1 MLLININWAK
11 MDKLRKEVSDM
22 EKRNYEYREIPITA
36 DEDKKYIISG
46 HAAVYNQPTDICGYY
61 TEVIERGAFDKT
73 DLSDV
78 VLTQN
83 HNVDTE
89 IPLARYTQGRAD
101 NTLQL
106 SLDDA
111 GLAMSATLDCDNNE
125 AAKAVYSSIQRG
137 DLTGMS
143 FIFTVRG
150 ENWEGL
156 DTDNPT
162 RHITDID
169 KVYEVSAVNF
179 PAYDGTDISAR
190 ARTYLDSAKSDF
202 EDAKYKEEVNNLLI
216 KTI

>member
-1 MLLININWAK
+1 
-11 MDKLRKEVSDM
+11 M
-22 EKRNYEYREIPITA
+22 EKRNFEYREIPIKV

-46 HAAVYNQPTDICGYY
+46 HAAVYNQQTDIGGFY

-73 DLSDV
+73 DFTDV

-83 HNVDTE
+83 HNVDSE

-106 SLDDA
+106 SLDNT
-111 GLAMSATLDCDNNE
+111 GLAMQATLDCDNNE
-125 AAKAVYSSIQRG
+125 AAKAVYSAIQRG

-169 KVYEVSAVNF
+169 KVYEISAVNF
-179 PAYDGTDISAR
+179 PAYDGTDISTR
-190 ARTYLDSAKSDF
+190 AKTSLDSAKLDF
-202 EDAKYKEEVNNLLI
+202 EDAKYKEEINKLLI

>member
-1 MLLININWAK
+1 
-11 MDKLRKEVSDM
+11 MDKKT
-22 EKRNYEYREIPITA
+22 YEYREIPINIA
-36 DEDKKYIISG
+36 DGDKEYTISG
-46 HAAVYNQPTDICGYY
+46 HAAVYNQQTDICGYY
-61 TEVIERGAFDKT
+61 TEVVERGAFDKSDFT
-73 DLSDV
+73 DV

-83 HNVDTE
+83 HNVNNE
-89 IPLARYTQGRAD
+89 IPLARYTQGKAD

-106 SLDDA
+106 SLDDT
-111 GLAMSATLDCDNNE
+111 GLAMQATLDCDNNE

-156 DTDNPT
+156 DTDKPV

-179 PAYDGTDISAR
+179 PAYVGTDISAR
-190 ARTYLDSAKSDF
+190 AKTSLNSAKSEF
-202 EDAKYKEEVNNLLI
+202 EDIKYKKEIDKLLI
-216 KTI
+216 ETI